1 MSNRLTKGS
10 QAPAFELTA
19 DDGSKVSL
27 ASLRGRKFILMFY
40 PATESPGCTMQA
52 CAIRDEHDDIKSLGY
67 EIFGVSSDSTA
78 KQAAFRANHRLPFL
92 QLSDPDRVVHRK
104 FGITRW
110 THPFAILSGGRS
122 RSTFVVNERG
132 EIELAWYGV
141 QTVGHAK
148 RLLAFLSENALRG

>member
-1 MSNRLTKGS
+1 MSNRLAKGS
-10 QAPAFELTA
+10 QAPDFELTA

-52 CAIRDEHDDIKSLGY
+52 CAIRDEHDDIKALGY

-92 QLSDPDRVVHRK
+92 QLSDPDRAVHRK

-122 RSTFVVNERG
+122 RSTFVVNELG
-132 EIELAWYGV
+132 QIELAWYGV

-148 RLLAFLSENALRG
+148 RLLAFLSENA